1 MANIKRSDIYHG
13 QEQAEREVAA
23 KDATFQH
30 AVRRMHE
37 HDGELI
43 ARRRWKSGK
52 STGAIVRGSPTERW
66 VVRGGKLVKSKT
78 DLGRTLEAV
87 K

>member
-1 MANIKRSDIYHG
+1 MAYVRKNIHFP
-13 QEQAEREVAA
+13 QEQAERETAA
-23 KDATFQH
+23 RDATFQY
-30 AVRRMHE
+30 AVRKMHE